1 MTIKTIKALLDACYQ
16 AKRVRDLLPALPDG
30 VLPSF
35 IQYLDAIQT
44 LEQQGIQVK
53 VSDLSDALSL
63 PRPGVTRTVKDME
76 ARGLLTKHTSPEDGR
91 VTYLTITEAGRKLWE
106 IYDGQYFAALQP
118 ALEDIPDE
126 DAEAMIRTI
135 EKLYQVM
142 SERRGKL

>member
-1 MTIKTIKALLDACYQ
+1 MNIALIKRMMDACYQ

-44 LEQQGIQVK
+44 LEQQGVQVK

-76 ARGLLTKHTSPEDGR
+76 ARGLLTKQTSPEDGR
-91 VTYLTITEAGRKLWE
+91 VIYLTIRGRAGAFPQIRCGIFQLSCSGAGGHPGRGCGDHDPHHRDFLSDHGRK
-106 IYDGQYFAALQP
+106 
-118 ALEDIPDE
+118 
-126 DAEAMIRTI
+126 
-135 EKLYQVM
+135 
-142 SERRGKL
+142 ERFP